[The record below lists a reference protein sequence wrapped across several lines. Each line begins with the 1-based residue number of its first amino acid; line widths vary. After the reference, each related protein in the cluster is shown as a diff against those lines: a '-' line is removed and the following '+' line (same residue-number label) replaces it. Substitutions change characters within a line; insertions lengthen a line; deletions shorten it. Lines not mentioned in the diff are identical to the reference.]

1 MLFRS
6 SEIKPRLAV
15 GYHFFND
22 FDTLPNVTKGVRK
35 TYDGPLVLA
44 TDYMVFNIT
53 KDDIKVRMAAIDEDI
68 WPPPPLSRKLRPDA
82 SKRIGFSDFIR
93 GGRVP
98 YKAVVD
104 EIYAE
109 INKKYGTNIPA
120 PK

>member
-1 MLFRS
+1 
-6 SEIKPRLAV
+6 V

-22 FDTLPNVTKGVRK
+22 FDTLPNVEKAVRR
-35 TYDGPLVLA
+35 TYDGPLALA

-53 KDDIKVRMAAIDEDI
+53 KDDIKVRMAVIDEDI
-68 WPPPPLSRKLRPDA
+68 WPQPAVGKKLPPDA
-82 SKRIGFSDFIR
+82 SKRIGFSEFIK

-98 YKAVVD
+98 YPDVVD
-104 EIYAE
+104 KIYAH

>member
-1 MLFRS
+1 
-6 SEIKPRLAV
+6 
-15 GYHFFND
+15 
-22 FDTLPNVTKGVRK
+22 
-35 TYDGPLVLA
+35 
-44 TDYMVFNIT
+44 MVFNGT
-53 KDDIKVRMAAIDEDI
+53 EDDIKVRMAVNDEDI
-68 WPPPPLSRKLRPDA
+68 WPQRAVGKKLRPDA
-82 SKRIGFSDFIR
+82 SKRIGFSAFIK